1 MSRQGPR
8 AHLNI
13 AMFGALALL
22 ALLTLAHVPGLTAGL
37 AYLSPALFAFLL
49 LWLGRYPGER
59 TILALITPARQP
71 RTRRT
76 RTLSRR
82 GETRMGRGGTLLAEA
97 LAGRAPPLS
106 AHR

>member
-1 MSRQGPR
+1 MNRHGPR

-13 AMFGALALL
+13 AMAGALALL
-22 ALLTLAHVPGLTAGL
+22 AFLVLAHIPGLTTGL

-59 TILALITPARQP
+59 TILALITPARLP
-71 RTRRT
+71 RDRSTRA
-76 RTLSRR
+76 LSRR
-82 GETRMGRGGTLLAEA
+82 GQTRIGRGGTLLAEA

>member
-8 AHLNI
+8 AQLNI
-13 AMFGALALL
+13 AMAGALALL
-22 ALLTLAHVPGLTAGL
+22 AFLVLAHIPGLSAGL

-59 TILALITPARQP
+59 TILALITPTRLPRARSNQAP
-71 RTRRT
+71 
-76 RTLSRR
+76 SWR